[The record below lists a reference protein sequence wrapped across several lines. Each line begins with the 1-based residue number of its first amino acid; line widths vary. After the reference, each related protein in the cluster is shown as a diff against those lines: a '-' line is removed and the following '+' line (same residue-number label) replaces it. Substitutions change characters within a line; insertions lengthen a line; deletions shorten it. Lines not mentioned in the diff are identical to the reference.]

1 MWDSR
6 FLVVGYPRDRSN
18 GEICQGQVI
27 HVLQGQAGRIEKA
40 INPILKRIAMQ
51 VKVSSRFRQV
61 SLVPPHGCDQFVSAV
76 AGSDRSLQGLQY
88 WVLAS

>member
-76 AGSDRSLQGLQY
+76 ARPNRGLQGLQD
-88 WVLAS
+88 WILAS

>member
-40 INPILKRIAMQ
+40 INPILKRIA
-51 VKVSSRFRQV
+51 V
-61 SLVPPHGCDQFVSAV
+61 
-76 AGSDRSLQGLQY
+76 
-88 WVLAS
+88 

>member
-76 AGSDRSLQGLQY
+76 ARPNRGLQGLQY
-88 WVLAS
+88 WILAS

>member
-6 FLVVGYPRDRSN
+6 FLVVGYARDHSN

-40 INPILKRIAMQ
+40 INPILKRIA
-51 VKVSSRFRQV
+51 V
-61 SLVPPHGCDQFVSAV
+61 
-76 AGSDRSLQGLQY
+76 
-88 WVLAS
+88 